1 METLSYKKYMI
12 VLDPKSYWNSKTF
25 GGDVIAKIY
34 DKNDNC
40 ILKTK
45 YLFYKKKEIV
55 KMLKQKINERINK
68 NEI

>member
-1 METLSYKKYMI
+1 METLSYKKHMI
-12 VLDPKSYWNSKTF
+12 VLDQKSYWNSKTF
-25 GGDVIAKIY
+25 GGDVIEKIY

-55 KMLKQKINERINK
+55 KMLKQEINERINE